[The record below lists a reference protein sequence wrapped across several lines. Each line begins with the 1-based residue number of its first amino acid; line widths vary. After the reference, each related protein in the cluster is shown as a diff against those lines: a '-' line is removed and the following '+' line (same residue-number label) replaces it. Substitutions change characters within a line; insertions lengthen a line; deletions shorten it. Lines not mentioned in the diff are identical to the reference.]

1 MAFIKLAQV
10 LDHRLSVLADF
21 QALERS
27 EVLELR
33 QRIASRRQEIN
44 ALLVHYRPEGFVI
57 GNRNWTYVVR
67 TVVFRPFLLLPK
79 LHIAEEFNTSLEL
92 SVSIQ

>member
-1 MAFIKLAQV
+1 MAFVELAQV
-10 LDHRLSVLADF
+10 LYHRLSVLADF

-27 EVLELR
+27 EVLELG

-57 GNRNWTYVVR
+57 GNRKRPHVVR
-67 TVVFRPFLLLPK
+67 TVVFRLFLLLPK
-79 LHIAEEFNTSLEL
+79 LHVAEEFYTSLEL
-92 SVSIQ
+92 SVIIQ